1 MTKQTQAHISPEE
14 KPTVDLLRRR
24 FKLQDEYVQSIRKD
38 NIDAGVD
45 SRYLDNLVQW
55 RGDEFIERKRVEMF
69 IAQATDKKRPGHFW
83 QISNLKNRGF
93 IPEDEVSEY
102 ENKTYP
108 FRKVNSIAKRKTP
121 DGRLFL
127 QRFETWFA
135 LDVNGQ
141 EIHKSFDFLD
151 FISKPRIEYDRIP
164 VNPQDPQGPTARVKI
179 VRNPDNHENNLVR
192 EYITPWSK
200 ETFDQVLSYSVND
213 DGTKPSFILIHPQY
227 PNPVSAIYEQM
238 LEDFDSTFENIRRPA
253 PDFKDIFT
261 NEMKKRAKEAA
272 EVEEHPYG

>member
-1 MTKQTQAHISPEE
+1 MTKQTTATPEE

-38 NIDAGVD
+38 NIDSGVD
-45 SRYLDNLVQW
+45 SKYLDSLVQW

-69 IAQATDKKRPGHFW
+69 IAQATDKKRPGHWW
-83 QISNLKNRGF
+83 QIADLKNRGF
-93 IPEDEVSEY
+93 VPEDETSEY
-102 ENKTYP
+102 ENKKYP
-108 FRKVNSIAKRKTP
+108 FRKVSSIAKVKTP

-127 QRFETWFA
+127 RRFETWFG

-141 EIHKSFDFLD
+141 EIHRSFDFLD
-151 FISKPRIEYDRIP
+151 YISKPHIEYDRIP

-200 ETFDQVLSYSVND
+200 EKFDEVLSYSVND
-213 DGTKPSFILIHPQY
+213 EGTGPSFILVHPRHT
-227 PNPVSAIYEQM
+227 NPVSATYEQM
-238 LEDFDSTFENIRRPA
+238 LAEDFDSTFENIRRPA

-261 NEMKKRAKEAA
+261 NEMKKRAKQAA
-272 EVEEHPYG
+272 EDEEHPYG